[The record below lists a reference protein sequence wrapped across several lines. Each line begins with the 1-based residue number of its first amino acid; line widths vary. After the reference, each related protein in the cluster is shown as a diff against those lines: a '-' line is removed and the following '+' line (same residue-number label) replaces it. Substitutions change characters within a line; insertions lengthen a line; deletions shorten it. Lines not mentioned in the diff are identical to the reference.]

1 LKDSH
6 IKIQEKLKLKG
17 TGIEDIV
24 NVWLSM
30 IKVMVRIEHVVVVA
44 TIVTNTATIAIT
56 LAMQD

>member
-1 LKDSH
+1 MKDSH